1 MASNDVSLSNQVV
14 ATPQQNEEPVL
25 LNHPPNNQAH
35 SGDSTLQCVI
45 NNFLLKS
52 KTKEK
57 KI

>member
-35 SGDSTLQCVI
+35 SGDSTLHMCNKQ
-45 NNFLLKS
+45 FF
-52 KTKEK
+52 T
-57 KI
+57 